1 MGPNSSLTYLA
12 AASVTKKKKGFMKMA
27 LGGFDGSVKG
37 DENDDDDD
45 DDTKQRRSDH
55 FYDGRL
61 RFNKSDSLCR
71 AWKRALINAFER
83 QTH

>member
-1 MGPNSSLTYLA
+1 VSSLF
-12 AASVTKKKKGFMKMA
+12 SRGVSDEEKKRFMKMA

-37 DENDDDDD
+37 DENDDDN
-45 DDTKQRRSDH
+45 DTKQRRSDH

>member
-1 MGPNSSLTYLA
+1 VSSLF
-12 AASVTKKKKGFMKMA
+12 SRGVSDEEKKRFMKMA

-45 DDTKQRRSDH
+45 DTKQRRSDH
-55 FYDGRL
+55 FYDGLL
-61 RFNKSDSLCR
+61 RFNKSDSFGR
-71 AWKRALINAFER
+71 AWKRALLNAFER